1 MSGTRSHAGATKWF
15 FRLALLVATLAA
27 VGATLTACGSSSSSS
42 TAASASPAAATLP
55 AGADAKLNAMLP
67 ADVKSSGVIT
77 AALNAEYPPYE
88 YVGTDGKTLEGI
100 DPDLMAAT
108 SKLLGVKIK
117 MVNIPWSSVLPGVQS
132 GRYPLA
138 WSDATD
144 LKSRQKTMDILDYV
158 RQGHNFLFK
167 AGGTPINTIADA
179 AGKTIAVN
187 QGSDAVGYVESLSK
201 QLVGQ
206 GKKAIV
212 MKTFPTQ
219 DTAVL
224 AVKSGRVDAMVA
236 STEGNAWAASK
247 SNGALM
253 TGGPVSFT
261 GVSGIVFP
269 KNSPLLQPIKAALE
283 QLRANGTYDSIMTKW
298 GLKENEVPQFTVNGG
313 TSG

>member
-15 FRLALLVATLAA
+15 FLFALLVATLAA
-27 VGATLTACGSSSSSS
+27 VGLLLTACGSSNSNSS
-42 TAASASPAAATLP
+42 TASGSPPAATLP

-77 AALNAEYPPYE
+77 TALNAEYPPYE
-88 YVGTDGKTLEGI
+88 YVGADGKTLEGI

-108 SKLLGVKIK
+108 GKLLGVEFK

-158 RQGHNFLFK
+158 RQGHNFLFS
-167 AGGTPINTIADA
+167 ASGTPINAVADA

-187 QGSDAVGYVESLSK
+187 QGSDAVGYVEGLSK
-201 QLVGQ
+201 QLVAD
-206 GKKAIV
+206 GKSPIV

-253 TGGPVSFT
+253 TGGPVTFT

-269 KNSPLLQPIKAALE
+269 KNSPLLQPIQAALE
-283 QLRANGTYDSIMTKW
+283 QLRADGTYDAIMTKW
-298 GLKENEVPQFTVNGG
+298 GLKENEVDQFTLNGG
-313 TSG
+313 TAE

>member
-1 MSGTRSHAGATKWF
+1 MSGTRSQAGATKWF
-15 FRLALLVATLAA
+15 FRFALLVVALA
-27 VGATLTACGSSSSSS
+27 VVSVLLTACGSSGGSSS
-42 TAASASPAAATLP
+42 TTSSSPAALP

-67 ADVKSSGVIT
+67 ADVRSSGTIT
-77 AALNAEYPPYE
+77 VALNAEYPPYE
-88 YVGTDGKTLEGI
+88 YVGSDGKTLQGI

-108 SKLLGVKIK
+108 GKLLGVQFK

-144 LKSRQKTMDILDYV
+144 LKSREKTMDILDYV

-167 AGGTPINTIADA
+167 ANGTHINTIADA

-187 QGSDAVGYVESLSK
+187 QGSDAVGYVQSLSK

-206 GKKAIV
+206 GKKAII

-283 QLRANGTYDSIMTKW
+283 QLRANGTYDAIMMKW
-298 GLKENEVPQFTVNGG
+298 GLKENEVPQFTLNGG